1 MTPFQGFLVTLFRA
15 TPQRFARHVLAC
27 ELLDSE
33 AFVVV
38 RPVSI
43 AKSYRKFS
51 VTCSWRAIMLSQG
64 EIGDQIPLRNRIKK
78 QVSRTRSLRV
88 KNGLGMVGCIPDQKG
103 VENWEDCS
111 LENTGVV
118 PV

>member
-64 EIGDQIPLRNRIKK
+64 EIGDQIPLRNRIGETGEPYAFFEGQKWAGHG
-78 QVSRTRSLRV
+78 RV
-88 KNGLGMVGCIPDQKG
+88 HP
-103 VENWEDCS
+103 
-111 LENTGVV
+111 
-118 PV
+118 